1 MAFYTVFHTAEARME
16 ELQKLSLADLNSEW
30 VRCLAGTSQYTIDEI
45 EDEIVRRRAISQAE
59 DDKNAE
65 NH

>member
-1 MAFYTVFHTAEARME
+1 ME